1 MKNLDTTNINSVTT
15 KNIAATAEESQFG
28 NTLQDLIFDNIYIL
42 LLVLS
47 ALLIFFLF
55 KSKNKGIILSE
66 EEFSKSDKSDF
77 GNVFSGLSNQKE
89 AKQLKDKLIR
99 KCHPDRFPN
108 DEKLNQE
115 ASRLTSLVNKNAYDL
130 IKLKDLQIEIDNVLF
145 K

>member
-108 DEKLNQE
+108 DEKLNQQ
-115 ASRLTSLVNKNAYDL
+115 ATRLTALVNKNAYDL
-130 IKLKDLQIEIDNVLF
+130 IKLKELQIEIDNILI